1 MIATILMMGPKYE
14 CKYYNNRDWIWLQS
28 SLQIGPNMIAM
39 LVTKGTEYEC
49 NLNSELGYIWLQS
62 LPEKDHS
69 HVTLG
74 RSTTLQSYKVLSEK
88 DCIYGP
94 IRNRLHHIKSPLW
107 PRLQPYFVFI
117 VTLFAI
123 IYGQLYKN
131 YCNHEWSGLIWY
143 YDFTGATFWFRR
155 SWFHILP
162 IIETVEYHYLSR

>member
-1 MIATILMMGPKYE
+1 MIATILMMGPKYV
-14 CKYYNNRDWIWLQS
+14 CNYHNNRDWIWLQS
-28 SLQIGPNMIAM
+28 SLKSGPNMISM
-39 LVTKGTEYEC
+39 LVTKGTEYEY
-49 NLNSELGYIWLQS
+49 NLNSEFGYIWLQS

-74 RSTTLQSYKVLSEK
+74 RITTLQSYKVLSEK

-94 IRNRLHHIKSPLW
+94 IRNRLHHIKSLLW

-123 IYGQLYKN
+123 IVVRPYNQ
-131 YCNHEWSGLIWY
+131 WY
-143 YDFTGATFWFRR
+143 FDFTGAIFRFRR

-162 IIETVEYHYLSR
+162 IIETVEYHFLMSR